1 MRNER
6 LQKLCL
12 AGLFSAAVFVLTAYL
27 HIPSHTGY
35 THVGDA
41 IIFLAAAILPLPY
54 AISTAVIGAAL
65 ADLLS
70 GYAIWAPASIVIKAL
85 IALPF
90 SHGKRQLIS
99 VRNLLSLIPAAL
111 LTVGGYYLYEAILTQ
126 NATAAL
132 LGIPGYVTQ
141 FILSSIL
148 FILVGSAIDNIKN
161 HKKRKNGDLEI

>member
-90 SHGKRQLIS
+90 SHGKGRIIT
-99 VRNLLSLIPAAL
+99 VRNLLSLVPAVA

-126 NATAAL
+126 NAVAAL
-132 LGIPGYVTQ
+132 LGIPGYITQ

-148 FILVGSAIDNIKN
+148 FILVGSAIDNIKK
-161 HKKRKNGDLEI
+161 HKTKRTEAPKE

>member
-1 MRNER
+1 MRSKH
-6 LQKLCL
+6 LQTLCL

-41 IIFLAAAILPLPY
+41 VIFLAATMLPLPY
-54 AISTAVIGAAL
+54 AVSTAVIGAAL
-65 ADLLS
+65 ADLLT
-70 GYAIWAPASIVIKAL
+70 GYAVWAPASILIKAL
-85 IALPF
+85 IVLPF
-90 SHGKRQLIS
+90 SHGKDRIIT
-99 VRNLLSLIPAAL
+99 VRNLLSLVPAVA

-141 FILSSIL
+141 FVLSSVL
-148 FILVGSAIDNIKN
+148 FVAVGTAIDNIK
-161 HKKRKNGDLEI
+161 KRKTKRTEISKP